1 MSNKKILSFLPRLVY
16 TIGFERVF
24 IIDKMSLKRIIF
36 ANFWYG
42 STDIIVHYNRM
53 TLFCKVAELEKQ
65 VDVRKRIAAGG
76 SLESASSEQAERL
89 EKEIRDQEKLLA
101 GYQSE
106 NERLYQDMK
115 KIQGETKATQER
127 MFRENERLKTEVR
140 SLK

>member
-1 MSNKKILSFLPRLVY
+1 MFS
-16 TIGFERVF
+16 
-24 IIDKMSLKRIIF
+24 
-36 ANFWYG
+36 
-42 STDIIVHYNRM
+42 IVKW
-53 TLFCKVAELEKQ
+53 LCSVKVAELEKQ
-65 VDVRKRIAAGG
+65 VDARKRIAAGG

-89 EKEIRDQEKLLA
+89 EREIRDQEKLLA

-140 SLK
+140 SLKLVKSKY